1 MSARFTPRFSRTA
14 QLLAVAVLGLGVAAT
29 GCADRAEAAELPH
42 VVLSEFAPEAVHH
55 PDGSWSIPIRPR
67 DTQAALA
74 QPGACR
80 GTYINP
86 EIVARGNGTA
96 VHFGTKY
103 FCTSPVS
110 YTITTGVDSYHEDT
124 PTGPVVSHPGGQAT
138 GGGVS
143 QNPYVEGFSPPCKNN
158 LNSGWEPYDDSNV
171 NNAPHIGRGN
181 RVTVG
186 CRV

>member
-1 MSARFTPRFSRTA
+1 MSTQFSRRTA
-14 QLLAVAVLGLGVAAT
+14 QLLTAAVLGLGVAAT
-29 GCADRAEAAELPH
+29 GCADQAAATELPH
-42 VVLSEFAPEAVHH
+42 VLLSESSPEAIHN

-67 DTQAALA
+67 GTQAALA
-74 QPGACR
+74 QPVGACR

-110 YTITTGVDSYHEDT
+110 YSITTGVDNFYEDAQG
-124 PTGPVVSHPGGQAT
+124 GPVVPHPGGQAG

-158 LNSGWEPYDDSNV
+158 LNSGWEPYDDSKV
-171 NNAPHIGRGN
+171 NDGPHTGRGN